1 MGHLRQLIF
10 GLSPRESDF
19 ERRGFHCLDVPARRR
34 LEKIGRVFIAGY
46 NASLRDES
54 PAGLEGYLNS
64 IELEFRGFAFE
75 GAAMGLTLMDY
86 LLPWKRDRFNVFLNG
101 AGSAHA
107 YMVHVG
113 AGWAL
118 ARLRRNAEAFTEPLD
133 PLLRWLVVDGY
144 GFHEGYFHWQ
154 RYIAERQPPP
164 EKFSGYARR
173 VFDQGLGRSL
183 WFVEGADVSRIAKTI
198 STFPRK
204 RQSDLWS
211 GIGLACAYA
220 GGAERVAIESLKSF
234 AKDYHLQL
242 AQGCAFAAKT
252 RERAGNAAAHTD
264 TACRIICGVA
274 AGEAAATTDIALR
287 DLAFD
292 EERPA
297 YEIWRQRIQSQF
309 ALEVTLV

>member
-10 GLSPRESDF
+10 GLSLSEADF
-19 ERRGFHCLDVPARRR
+19 ERRRFHCLDLSARQR
-34 LEKIGRVFIAGY
+34 LEKIGRVFIEGY
-46 NASLRDES
+46 NAALKDES
-54 PAGLEGYLNS
+54 PQRLGSFLNS

-86 LLPWKRDRFNVFLNG
+86 LLPWKRNRFGTFLGG
-101 AGSAHA
+101 AGNAHT
-107 YMVHVG
+107 YMAHVG

-118 ARLRRNAEAFTEPLD
+118 ARLRRNPEAFMKGLD
-133 PLLRWLVVDGY
+133 SLLRWLVVDGY

-154 RYIAERQPPP
+154 RYITGQQSPP
-164 EKFSGYARR
+164 EKLSGYARR

-183 WFVEGADVSRIAKTI
+183 WFVAGADVARIAKTI
-198 STFPRK
+198 SAFPER
-204 RQSDLWS
+204 RQSNLWS

-220 GGAERVAIESLKSF
+220 GGAEPSAIENLKYF
-234 AKDYHLQL
+234 AGAYHLQL

-252 RERAGNAAAHTD
+252 RERACNVAQHTEV
-264 TACRIICGVA
+264 ACRIICGVSA
-274 AGEAAATTDIALR
+274 DEAASVTDIALR
-287 DLAFD
+287 DLAAD

-297 YEIWRQRIQSQF
+297 YEIWRRRIQSHF